1 MGSYPLR
8 NLRGICLI
16 KFCCKWPKI
25 TNKGIETYEQRW
37 DWFLFCYIN
46 RSDKKAG
53 FFIKNIFAINILI
66 ADMQKAP
73 KKEKCEPLFASGW
86 LGMLRYS

>member
-1 MGSYPLR
+1 MAK
-8 NLRGICLI
+8 N
-16 KFCCKWPKI
+16 
-25 TNKGIETYEQRW
+25 NKGIETYEKRW

-66 ADMQKAP
+66 ADMHKAP

-86 LGMLRYS
+86 SGMLRYS